1 MGSFTTTAKNT
12 MLDALTVTHASLHS
26 ADPGAT
32 GTNELAGGSPAYARK
47 AVTVNAAAIAAAGQ
61 KLADDAA
68 PLSAQALITAAVGD
82 KVAQSAAPLSA
93 GASIEAA
100 GENGGEAQAA
110 ASATMA
116 GGVTPED
123 VARIRRF
130 LKREKE
136 PITKLYKKLVR
147 VKRYVPDA
155 TREQLVKVAAQYST
169 DAKPLTLD
177 WLNFEAIM
185 RAGDQE
191 RVKALI
197 NNAILAAEIAQAD
210 DDDDEDTLLL
220 LYA

>member
-1 MGSFTTTAKNT
+1 
-12 MLDALTVTHASLHS
+12 
-26 ADPGAT
+26 
-32 GTNELAGGSPAYARK
+32 
-47 AVTVNAAAIAAAGQ
+47 
-61 KLADDAA
+61 
-68 PLSAQALITAAVGD
+68 
-82 KVAQSAAPLSA
+82 
-93 GASIEAA
+93 
-100 GENGGEAQAA
+100 
-110 ASATMA
+110 MA

-147 VKRYVPDA
+147 VKRYVPDE